1 MPSVPAASADDDS
14 GENTISPSTRHSA
27 PTGTVYVGSNPDTAS
42 IATSMSYA
50 RMSLM
55 PTISATLS
63 SNSKFVTA
71 SPGHESSPVQLI
83 ITTNSVDITSI
94 SSGPVLVPVLLVP
107 VLLVIIGIIV
117 AIVLTSLIMFVIFKF
132 FVPSKRRSK
141 APDATHNNIPMNT
154 IKITN
159 GNYTQLNYNIRYCIS
174 QAYTTQ

>member
-1 MPSVPAASADDDS
+1 MPSVSAASADDDS

-27 PTGTVYVGSNPDTAS
+27 PTGTLYVGSNPDTAS

-50 RMSLM
+50 GMSLM
-55 PTISATLS
+55 TTISATLS

-71 SPGHESSPVQLI
+71 SPGHESSLVQLI

-94 SSGPVLVPVLLVP
+94 SSGPVLVPVLV
-107 VLLVIIGIIV
+107 VIIGIIV

-132 FVPSKRRSK
+132 FVPSKRQSK

-159 GNYTQLNYNIRYCIS
+159 GNYTQLNYNIRYCIC